1 MRASIVI
8 TNVILIFLSSCYA
21 SQKKSVMTIDNL
33 DSLEV
38 QNPKNDLQV
47 KVWGKFHSY
56 TLGDGSE
63 IKIPRT
69 HLVSSY
75 YISQDTLRMILSPRG
90 KSQEILTIYYNIPVS
105 NVESV
110 TFRKFVVLFPL
121 LFIGAPL
128 ICILMVLN
136 VGD

>member
-8 TNVILIFLSSCYA
+8 TNVILIFLSSCYV

-33 DSLEV
+33 DPLV
-38 QNPKNDLQV
+38 VKNPKNDLPV

-63 IKIPRT
+63 NKIPRT
-69 HLVSSY
+69 HRVSSY
-75 YISQDTLRMILSPRG
+75 YISQDTLRMILSPRV

>member
-1 MRASIVI
+1 MRASIII
-8 TNVILIFLSSCYA
+8 TNVILISLSSCYA
-21 SQKKSVMTIDNL
+21 SQKVSLQSIDKLVTLVAQHPENHL
-33 DSLEV
+33 TL
-38 QNPKNDLQV
+38 
-47 KVWGKFHSY
+47 KVWGRLDYY
-56 TLGDGSE
+56 TIGDGSVN
-63 IKIPRT
+63 KISRN
-69 HLVSSY
+69 HRVSSC

-90 KSQEILTIYYNIPVS
+90 NSQEVTTMNYNIPVS
-105 NVESV
+105 MVESV